1 MSKKKREQRP
11 CAKPVTP
18 SAKPV
23 TPSKE
28 KPFQPAATDTEKQ
41 EN

>member
-1 MSKKKREQRP
+1 MSKKKREQ
-11 CAKPVTP
+11 KP

-28 KPFQPAATDTEKQ
+28 KVSQPSESSTEKKG
-41 EN
+41 N